1 MKIKCICIGILQEIK
16 GENMGV
22 IKRVSLSEQVL
33 TSIIN
38 YVQEHGLQIG
48 DKLPTEGEFAELF
61 QVSRTSV
68 REAMKALGMNG
79 AVESIPG
86 KGTYICQPMLH
97 YILNGSENLVFQARV
112 SIAQIMEVRLAVEL
126 LAADLAIERAS
137 DRDIERVDKAME
149 ELRQAVMSRKPWAVQ
164 GARFHVCIAESAKNP
179 LVVKLVESY
188 SDTVGHY
195 RDAMVDANSEPEM
208 DRHIQ
213 EHEAIL
219 QALHERDKEAMHTA
233 IRTHLKNTED
243 NLKRLVDQNT
253 AINFIS
259 K

>member
-1 MKIKCICIGILQEIK
+1 
-16 GENMGV
+16 MGA
-22 IKRVSLSEQVL
+22 IKRVSLSEQVRI
-33 TSIIN
+33 SIVN
-38 YVQEHGLQIG
+38 YVQEHGLQLG

-68 REAMKALGMNG
+68 REAMKALSING

-86 KGTYICQPMLH
+86 KGTYIRQPMLQ

-112 SIAQIMEVRLAVEL
+112 SISQIMEVRLAVEL

-137 DRDIERVDKAME
+137 DGDIDRVSDAME
-149 ELRQAVMSRKPWAVQ
+149 QLRQAVMSRKPWAVQ
-164 GARFHVCIAESAKNP
+164 GARFHVCIAESARNP

-188 SDTVGHY
+188 SDAVGHY
-195 RDAMVDANSEPEM
+195 RDAMVDANSETEM

-219 QALHERDKEAMHTA
+219 DALRARDKAAMHTA
-233 IRTHLKNTED
+233 IRVHMRNTED

-253 AINFIS
+253 AISFIS

>member
-1 MKIKCICIGILQEIK
+1 
-16 GENMGV
+16 MGA

-33 TSIIN
+33 TSIVN
-38 YVQEHGLQIG
+38 YVRDKGLQIG
-48 DKLPTEGEFAELF
+48 DKLPTEGEFSELF

-86 KGTYICQPMLH
+86 KGTYIRQPILH
-97 YILNGSENLVFQARV
+97 YILNDSENLVFQARV
-112 SIAQIMEVRLAVEL
+112 SISQIMEVRLAVEL

-137 DRDIERVDKAME
+137 EEDLARVGEAME
-149 ELRQAVMSRKPWAVQ
+149 ELREAVVSRKPWAVQ
-164 GARFHVCIAESAKNP
+164 GSKFHVRIAESAKNP

-195 RDAMVDANSEPEM
+195 RDALVDANSETEM

-219 QALHERDKEAMHTA
+219 HALRARDKKAMHAA
-233 IRTHLKNTED
+233 IRLHMKNTEE
-243 NLKRLVDQNT
+243 NLKRLVDENT

>member
-1 MKIKCICIGILQEIK
+1 
-16 GENMGV
+16 MGA

-33 TSIIN
+33 MSIVN
-38 YVQEHGLQIG
+38 YVRDNGLQIG
-48 DKLPTEGEFAELF
+48 DKLPTEGEFSELF

-86 KGTYICQPMLH
+86 KGTYIRQPILH
-97 YILNGSENLVFQARV
+97 YILNDSENLVFQARV
-112 SIAQIMEVRLAVEL
+112 SISQIMEVRLAVEL

-137 DRDIERVDKAME
+137 EEDLARVGEAME
-149 ELRQAVMSRKPWAVQ
+149 ELREAVMSRKPWAVQ
-164 GARFHVCIAESAKNP
+164 GTKFHVRIAESAKNP

-195 RDAMVDANSEPEM
+195 RDAMVDANVEM
-208 DRHIQ
+208 ERHIQ
-213 EHEAIL
+213 DHEAIL
-219 QALHERDKEAMHTA
+219 NALCARDKKAMHAA
-233 IRTHLKNTED
+233 IRLHMENTEE